1 MTHKALTKRLIAAML
16 CLSLLL
22 GLLPMQAF
30 AQDAPQPL
38 ASGETTENAS
48 VTVDY
53 KDADRSKATIT
64 YHKPGVDADAY
75 NLIFLVDSSRQG
87 AESHEA
93 FEQMMRERGMRYI
106 YDYDAPT
113 TVNLI
118 SYQYS
123 IMNDDI
129 VCSTKEELS
138 EAINSHPTA
147 GEEGTANEVNALK
160 AATNAVQPGKQNI
173 VFWVLGE
180 KFGNQDTAAIETEL
194 QNLKTALGNDGTLI
208 TWQMADQ
215 PNALLEQYATEHTV
229 AHPEDEN
236 ITGGYLTVQ

>member
-75 NLIFLVDSSRQG
+75 NLIFLVDIATQG
-87 AESHEA
+87 RESHQQ
-93 FEQMMRERGMRYI
+93 FERMMRDSGMRYI
-106 YDYDAPT
+106 YDYGAPT
-113 TVNLI
+113 TVRMIN
-118 SYQYS
+118 YQNE
-123 IMNDDI
+123 IMRNDVFEDESSL
-129 VCSTKEELS
+129 STALDEH
-138 EAINSHPTA
+138 ATA
-147 GEEGTANEVNALK
+147 GQGTADEVKALQ
-160 AATNAVQPGKQNI
+160 AATKAVQQNTNGKKNI
-173 VFWVLGE
+173 VLWVLGDR
-180 KFGNQDTAAIETEL
+180 FGNQDTAAIENEL
-194 QNLKTALGNDGTLI
+194 SALKTALGTDGALI

-215 PNALLEQYATEHTV
+215 PNKLLEQYATEHTV

-236 ITGGYLTVQ
+236 ITGGGI